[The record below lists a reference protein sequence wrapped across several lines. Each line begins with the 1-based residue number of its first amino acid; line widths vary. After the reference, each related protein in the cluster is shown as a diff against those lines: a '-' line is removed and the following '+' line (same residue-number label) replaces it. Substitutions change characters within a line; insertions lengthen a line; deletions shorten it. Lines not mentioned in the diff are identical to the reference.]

1 GALDPRR
8 GRALQQHRSPGRGVG
23 DRLAGDADR
32 AGNGGRRDQRP
43 AGAFQPA
50 QSHAGGQAQPAAGR
64 GAAAAARDPRPAGDA
79 RRGDRRAAGRRARRS
94 VSRARRRRGDRLP
107 AARVRRRAA
116 AAHAGERQY
125 GAAGSAGGDRG
136 HRSDAGADAGAGE
149 KHDAVSRPRR
159 VPRAAAAERSAARR
173 QRHRGAVPLLP
184 GRRPCHGRQG
194 RRAHG
199 GPARKGGR
207 RLAGDRLAAHRVTP
221 PRIRVGRETLDNGL
235 VEWSRWDAKHARL
248 ETGVAEL
255 GTPPA
260 RGECELVIASELVLL
275 DQLRVPVAQQRRL
288 AGSLRFLAEDAA
300 IPDPENLHVAA
311 AAASGKDNLAVALIE
326 RQWLARLLA
335 RLERAGIRAQ
345 AAWPECLLAP
355 LPAQAWT
362 VICGA
367 RTCYARTG
375 ELAGLVLDR
384 VDGAGAPV
392 ALQLALDAAR
402 EAGRAPARIEIRVG
416 EDAAPPDT
424 SGWSAALGLP
434 VEAAPAWH
442 WSQSRERP
450 GLDLLQ
456 GEFASRAAP
465 GGWRRGLRRSAVL
478 AATLVV
484 VASC

>member
-1 GALDPRR
+1 M
-8 GRALQQHRSPGRGVG
+8 
-23 DRLAGDADR
+23 
-32 AGNGGRRDQRP
+32 
-43 AGAFQPA
+43 
-50 QSHAGGQAQPAAGR
+50 
-64 GAAAAARDPRPAGDA
+64 
-79 RRGDRRAAGRRARRS
+79 
-94 VSRARRRRGDRLP
+94 
-107 AARVRRRAA
+107 
-116 AAHAGERQY
+116 
-125 GAAGSAGGDRG
+125 
-136 HRSDAGADAGAGE
+136 
-149 KHDAVSRPRR
+149 
-159 VPRAAAAERSAARR
+159 
-173 QRHRGAVPLLP
+173 
-184 GRRPCHGRQG
+184 
-194 RRAHG
+194 
-199 GPARKGGR
+199 
-207 RLAGDRLAAHRVTP
+207 TP

-255 GTPPA
+255 GAPPA
-260 RGECELVIASELVLL
+260 RGECELVVASELVLL

-300 IPDPENLHVAA
+300 IPDPESLHVAA

-484 VASC
+484 VASCGIALDWAAKARERRALLAEMESIYRTSFGDSAVLVDPPLQMRRALGDLRRQAGEPDAADFLVLLAPLASGLLDAQPLERVTYQRGTLTASLVPRDAAALGARVRALRAKDALAAPELRLQPVDASGRLQITVTARQ